1 MKLFASISSI
11 FTKKEEEQ
19 SPCVFTG
26 NDLVLL
32 AEFEY
37 VLKSNPTV
45 VRDLMGLCIDAL
57 EKSPAVAKDL
67 GQALAA
73 PGTESTWK
81 TTTYAG
87 GESAPTRPAAPGYR
101 PFFVIALFFA
111 ILHLGILILG
121 SGTFTPV
128 TIAYLVGLLLALLA
142 LILG

>member
-1 MKLFASISSI
+1 MKLFASFSSI

-45 VRDLMGLCIDAL
+45 VRDLMGMCIDAL

-67 GQALAA
+67 GQALAIWLGDA
-73 PGTESTWK
+73 TGD
-81 TTTYAG
+81 AG
-87 GESAPTRPAAPGYR
+87 DPLGEVLISLSAR
-101 PFFVIALFFA
+101 
-111 ILHLGILILG
+111 LH
-121 SGTFTPV
+121 
-128 TIAYLVGLLLALLA
+128 YALLYMSPVPYTPP
-142 LILG
+142 